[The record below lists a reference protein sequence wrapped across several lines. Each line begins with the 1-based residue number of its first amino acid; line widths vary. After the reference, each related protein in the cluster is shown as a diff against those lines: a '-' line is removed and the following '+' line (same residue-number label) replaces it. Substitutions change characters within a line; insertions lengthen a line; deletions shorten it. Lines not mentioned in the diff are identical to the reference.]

1 MEEKRS
7 NFTEVSRSFL
17 DSILNLTGDPL
28 FVKNNNHEFVVV
40 NDAYCA
46 ITGFSR
52 DVIIGST
59 MSEMFPA
66 NQMKHFFGID
76 RMVLESGVE
85 NSCEEFLTINDGSTL
100 IMSTKKTRYVDE
112 NGNFFLIGIM
122 HDITMRRKNE
132 EEIKSQNAKLQKI
145 NREKDKFFSIISHDL
160 KSPFNGFLGLTEI
173 LLEDLP
179 SLSFEEIQD
188 IVSALKT
195 SATNLYRLLENL
207 LEWSRFKNGI
217 LIFNPENLL
226 IYNEI
231 DDYLKSIIDL
241 GNKKWI
247 EIKVNVP
254 EDFTIFADRNMFR
267 SIIQNLVSNAVKFTK
282 KRGAITVSATR
293 TDGFV
298 VFSVRDT
305 GIGMKSEIVENLFKL
320 DLQTSRVGTEGELS
334 TGLGLILCKD
344 FIEKHKGK
352 IWVESK
358 ENIGSDFQFTLPCC
372 EQ

>member
-1 MEEKRS
+1 MEEKGS

-28 FVKNNNHEFVVV
+28 FVKNNNHEFVIV
-40 NDAYCA
+40 NDAYCT

-59 MSEMFPA
+59 MSKMFPS
-66 NQMKHFFGID
+66 NQMKHFFEID
-76 RMVLESGVE
+76 RVVLESGVE
-85 NSCEEFLTINDGSTL
+85 NSCEEFLTISDGSTL
-100 IMSTKKTRYVDE
+100 IMSTKKTRYIDE
-112 NGNFFLIGIM
+112 DGNFFLIGIM
-122 HDITMRRKNE
+122 HDITIRRKNE
-132 EEIKSQNAKLQKI
+132 EEIKSQNSKLQKM
-145 NREKDKFFSIISHDL
+145 NKEKDKFFSIISHDL
-160 KSPFNGFLGLTEI
+160 KTPFNGFLGLTQI

-217 LIFNPENLL
+217 LVFSPENLL
-226 IYNEI
+226 VYDEI

-241 GNKKWI
+241 ANKKWI

-282 KRGAITVSATR
+282 KRGSVTVTASK
-293 TDGFV
+293 TDGLII
-298 VFSVRDT
+298 FSVSDT
-305 GIGMKSEIVENLFKL
+305 GIGMKVDIVENLFKL
-320 DLQTSRVGTEGELS
+320 DVQTSRTGTEGELS

-344 FIEKHKGK
+344 FIEKHNGS

-358 ENIGSDFQFTLPCC
+358 EGIGSEFHFTLPCC
-372 EQ
+372 EE